1 MENGGNM
8 LDPRLWY
15 EGIKTVKASMSN
27 ICLESITESPELM
40 KMIDQK
46 VKVDAVIT
54 MASCGSVL
62 AHFFDSPLILF
73 SPAGPFSLQL
83 SPGLGNPIN
92 PVVQPHL
99 VAPFIEPMS
108 FTQRI
113 ANVILEGVMRTY
125 TAWLDSLFLESIR
138 GYFGEDVPDLN
149 TIVKDRSAFAIANSH
164 FVTHGSWPLY
174 QNLVEVGGIHCKPG
188 KELPTDLKQYLDS
201 HPEGV
206 VYVSFGSALSPS
218 AMTEEQKNV
227 FFETFTELK
236 NVPIIWKWDDDDLS
250 RMPKNVLVSKWLPQ
264 NDLLAHPNL
273 KVFVTHGGLL
283 STQEALFH
291 SIPLIGVPI
300 SNDQKPNLLRAQRHG
315 YAIMLSLQ
323 TMTKEDLKSS
333 IQKAMTDEAMQKAM
347 AKMHD
352 LFTEKDHGSPVE
364 RGVRAVEYVIKHKN
378 LDFLKSTETMFVP
391 LYQWYGFDILVFI
404 LGISLFTSWLTL
416 MICRCCLRRCC
427 YKKTKQD

>member
-1 MENGGNM
+1 M

-174 QNLVEVGGIHCKPG
+174 QNLVEVG
-188 KELPTDLKQYLDS
+188 
-201 HPEGV
+201 
-206 VYVSFGSALSPS
+206 
-218 AMTEEQKNV
+218 
-227 FFETFTELK
+227 
-236 NVPIIWKWDDDDLS
+236 
-250 RMPKNVLVSKWLPQ
+250 
-264 NDLLAHPNL
+264 
-273 KVFVTHGGLL
+273 
-283 STQEALFH
+283 
-291 SIPLIGVPI
+291 
-300 SNDQKPNLLRAQRHG
+300 
-315 YAIMLSLQ
+315 
-323 TMTKEDLKSS
+323 
-333 IQKAMTDEAMQKAM
+333 
-347 AKMHD
+347 
-352 LFTEKDHGSPVE
+352 
-364 RGVRAVEYVIKHKN
+364 
-378 LDFLKSTETMFVP
+378 
-391 LYQWYGFDILVFI
+391 
-404 LGISLFTSWLTL
+404 
-416 MICRCCLRRCC
+416 
-427 YKKTKQD
+427 